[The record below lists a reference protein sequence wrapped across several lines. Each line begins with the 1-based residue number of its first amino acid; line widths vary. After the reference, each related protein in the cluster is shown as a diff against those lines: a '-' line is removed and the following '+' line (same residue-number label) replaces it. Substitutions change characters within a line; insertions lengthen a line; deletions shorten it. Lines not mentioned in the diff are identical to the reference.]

1 MKTSLIARR
10 IENDK
15 SYFFKKEN
23 IEPVVHTQVVIWID
37 VPTRVRKFCVAATKR
52 QPLIGWNN
60 NYRLEKEKKCCS
72 CVATTARRAQRW
84 PSPLAASAT
93 NRDSYI
99 SPSVSGSGIPLRV
112 GSHLCG
118 VYCERDKRDLSIF
131 AEGAWK

>member
-37 VPTRVRKFCVAATKR
+37 VPTRVRKFCVAD
-52 QPLIGWNN
+52 
-60 NYRLEKEKKCCS
+60 KK
-72 CVATTARRAQRW
+72 
-84 PSPLAASAT
+84 AASYRMKQQLQVRKGEKVLLVR
-93 NRDSYI
+93 RDDR
-99 SPSVSGSGIPLRV
+99 PSCTTMAVAARSQCYQPRQLYFSKCLGLRNTLRV

>member
-52 QPLIGWNN
+52 QPLI
-60 NYRLEKEKKCCS
+60 R
-72 CVATTARRAQRW
+72 
-84 PSPLAASAT
+84 
-93 NRDSYI
+93 
-99 SPSVSGSGIPLRV
+99 
-112 GSHLCG
+112 
-118 VYCERDKRDLSIF
+118 
-131 AEGAWK
+131 